1 MTSNSFRLL
10 TMALVIALPGVTL
23 IADSSAQTTAMRKC
37 KQVAVKLDT
46 RNASQAEVEQQIKQQ
61 LETCGIS
68 ATEKEIQAGA
78 KDSLNLVSKSKDP
91 EKGVIYVKTKK
102 FTICASWGRDKEF
115 CDKH

>member
-1 MTSNSFRLL
+1 MTNKNFRLL
-10 TMALVIALPGVTL
+10 TFGLVLTLLGSTTIAG
-23 IADSSAQTTAMRKC
+23 SSAQTTAMRKC
-37 KQVAVKLDT
+37 KQVAVKLDSKDT
-46 RNASQAEVEQQIKQQ
+46 TQSEIEQQIRQQ

-68 ATEKEIQAGA
+68 ATEKEIQSGA

-91 EKGVIYVKTKK
+91 QKGVIYVKTKK